1 LVHDGV
7 VAQSQAQRDAL
18 WDMREHIPEGNRR
31 IGAIASHDI
40 ALPLG
45 ELPEFIRRGAALVA
59 DLGPY
64 RINCFGHLGD
74 GNLHYNIFP
83 PEGESRD
90 AYRAEAPAISR
101 ALHDLVAELGG
112 SFSAEHGVGRLKV
125 GDLEHYGDPAKL
137 AAMRAIKSALDPRG
151 IMNPGAV
158 LRLPES

>member
-1 LVHDGV
+1 MTSPCRS
-7 VAQSQAQRDAL
+7 ASCPNSSAAAPR
-18 WDMREHIPEGNRR
+18 WWR
-31 IGAIASHDI
+31 ISAPTGSI
-40 ALPLG
+40 ALA
-45 ELPEFIRRGAALVA
+45 ISATA
-59 DLGPY
+59 
-64 RINCFGHLGD
+64 
-74 GNLHYNIFP
+74 NLHYNIFP